1 MMKHAMHLNPSAA
14 LSACKASSVSS
25 FAVYA
30 VRYFGVLRYY
40 FYYFFASCFHLKES
54 WHFEN
59 KLLKAALF

>member
-40 FYYFFASCFHLKES
+40 FSYFFCFMLPFKR
-54 WHFEN
+54 
-59 KLLKAALF
+59 KLAF

>member
-1 MMKHAMHLNPSAA
+1 MLKHTKHLNPSAA
-14 LSACKASSVSS
+14 LSACKVSSLSS

-40 FYYFFASCFHLKES
+40 FYYFFCFMLPFNES